1 MTQVTVEAGFVDRGV
16 SIDLSVPSGSVTAIV
31 GPNGAGKTTLLHL
44 VAGLLRPT
52 SGSVRVG
59 DRTLSDARHVVPTHR
74 RRVALLTQRSSL
86 FPHLTVLENV
96 AFAPRSAGAAPK
108 DARERALEELAA
120 VGCAD
125 LASRQALELSG
136 GEAQR
141 VAIARAL
148 AGDPLV
154 VLLDEPMA
162 GLDVAVAAEVR
173 HVLAERLRGRTAL
186 FVTHEVL
193 DLWTVADR
201 VAVVDAGQVVECG
214 AVEDLL
220 TRPTST
226 FLAQLSGLT
235 LMSGVER
242 DGELEI
248 APGLLLQ
255 GLSDPG
261 QPLTRGGRGLAGIP
275 PEAVSLHLEQPGG
288 SPRNVLSAVIVS
300 LEPRGPIVRVRLEVA
315 SQHLAAD
322 ITTQSVA
329 ALGLAPGQAVWAVV
343 KAVQVRLYG
352 RLR

>member
-1 MTQVTVEAGFVDRGV
+1 MTQVSVRASLVDRGV
-16 SIDLSVPSGSVTAIV
+16 SLDISVPSGSVTAVV

-52 SGSVRVG
+52 SGSVQVG
-59 DRTLSDARHVVPTHR
+59 DRTLSDARRVVPTHR

-96 AFAPRSAGAAPK
+96 AFAPRATGVSRVAAR
-108 DARERALEELAA
+108 DRALQELAA
-120 VGCAD
+120 VGCAHLD
-125 LASRQALELSG
+125 SRLAHELSG

-162 GLDVAVAAEVR
+162 GLDVAVATEVR
-173 HVLAERLRGRTAL
+173 HVLAERLRGRTAI

-193 DLWTVADR
+193 DLWTIADR
-201 VAVVDAGQVVECG
+201 VAVVDAGHVVELG
-214 AVEDLL
+214 AVDDLL
-220 TRPTST
+220 VRPTSA

-235 LMSGVER
+235 LLSGVER
-242 DGELEI
+242 DGDLEI
-248 APGLLLQ
+248 APGVLLQ

-261 QPLTRGGRGLAGIP
+261 QPLTPGGRGLAGIP
-275 PEAVSLHLEQPGG
+275 PEAVALHLDQPGG
-288 SPRNVLSAVIVS
+288 SPRNALSAVIVS
-300 LEPRGPIVRVRLEVA
+300 LEPRGAVVRVRLEVA
-315 SQHLAAD
+315 AQQLAAD
-322 ITTQSVA
+322 VTTQSVA
-329 ALGLAPGQAVWAVV
+329 RRGLNPGQSVWAVV

-352 RLR
+352 R

>member
-1 MTQVTVEAGFVDRGV
+1 MTQVTVEAAFVDRGV
-16 SIDLSVPSGSVTAIV
+16 SLDISVPSGSVTAIV

-59 DRTLSDARHVVPTHR
+59 DRTLSDPRSVVPTHR

-96 AFAPRSAGAAPK
+96 AFAPSAAGASRSA
-108 DARERALEELAA
+108 ARERALEELAA
-120 VGCAD
+120 VGCAN
-125 LASRQALELSG
+125 LASRKAHELSG
-136 GEAQR
+136 GQAQR

-201 VAVVDAGQVVECG
+201 IAVVDAGQIVEFG

-220 TRPTST
+220 IRPTTT

-235 LMSGVER
+235 LLSGVER
-242 DGELEI
+242 DGDLEI
-248 APGLLLQ
+248 APGVLLQ

-261 QPLTRGGRGLAGIP
+261 QPLTNGGRGLAGIP
-275 PEAVSLHLEQPGG
+275 PEAVAVHLELPGG
-288 SPRNVLSAVIVS
+288 SPRNVLPAVIVS
-300 LEPRGPIVRVRLEVA
+300 LEPRGAAVRVRLDVA
-315 SQHLAAD
+315 SQQLAAD
-322 ITTQSVA
+322 VTTQSVA
-329 ALGLAPGQAVWAVV
+329 GLGLHPGQLVWAVV

-352 RLR
+352 R

>member
-1 MTQVTVEAGFVDRGV
+1 MTQVIVDAALVDRGV
-16 SIDLSVPSGSVTAIV
+16 SLDISVPAGSVTAIV
-31 GPNGAGKTTLLHL
+31 GPNGSGKTTLLHL

-59 DRTLSDARHVVPTHR
+59 DRTLSDTGRVVPTHR

-96 AFAPRSAGAAPK
+96 AFAPTASGASRAA
-108 DARERALEELAA
+108 ARVRALQELAG

-125 LASRQALELSG
+125 LASRRAHELSG
-136 GEAQR
+136 GQAQR
-141 VAIARAL
+141 IAIARAL

-162 GLDVAVAAEVR
+162 GLDVAVATEIR

-193 DLWTVADR
+193 DLWTIADR
-201 VAVVDAGQVVECG
+201 VAVVDAGKVVESG

-220 TRPTST
+220 IRPTST

-235 LMSGVER
+235 LLSGVEC
-242 DGELEI
+242 DGDLEI
-248 APGLLLQ
+248 APGVLVQ

-261 QPLTRGGRGLAGIP
+261 QPLTHGGRGLAGIP
-275 PEAVSLHLEQPGG
+275 PEAVALHLQQPGG
-288 SPRNVLSAVIVS
+288 SPRNVLSAVITS
-300 LEPRGPIVRVRLEVA
+300 LEPRGAVVRVRLDVA
-315 SQHLAAD
+315 SQQLAAD

-329 ALGLAPGQAVWAVV
+329 ALGLHPGQAVWAVV

-352 RLR
+352 R

>member
-1 MTQVTVEAGFVDRGV
+1 MSQVTVEAAFAARGV
-16 SIDLSVPSGSVTAIV
+16 VLDLRVPAGSVTGIV
-31 GPNGAGKTTLLHL
+31 GPNGAGKTTLLDL

-59 DRTLSDARHVVPTHR
+59 DLTLSDTRGVVPTHR

-96 AFAPRSAGAAPK
+96 AFAPRAAGASRTA
-108 DARERALEELAA
+108 ARERALTELES
-120 VGCAD
+120 VGCGH
-125 LASRQALELSG
+125 LAPRKAHELSG
-136 GEAQR
+136 GQAQR

-162 GLDVAVAAEVR
+162 GLDVAVATEIR

-193 DLWTVADR
+193 DLWTIADR
-201 VAVVDAGQVVECG
+201 VAVVDAGRVVEYG
-214 AVEDLL
+214 PVEDLL

-235 LMSGVER
+235 LLSGVER
-242 DGELEI
+242 DGDLEI
-248 APGLLLQ
+248 APGILLQ

-261 QPLTRGGRGLAGIP
+261 QPLMHGGRGLAGIP
-275 PEAVSLHLEQPGG
+275 PEAVAVHLEQPGG
-288 SPRNVLSAVIVS
+288 SPRNVLSAIIVS
-300 LEPRGPIVRVRLEVA
+300 LEPRGAVVRARLEVA
-315 SQHLAAD
+315 SQMLAAD

-329 ALGLAPGQAVWAVV
+329 RLGLQPGQAVWAVV

-352 RLR
+352 R

>member
-1 MTQVTVEAGFVDRGV
+1 MTQVTVEAALADRGV
-16 SIDLSVPSGSVTAIV
+16 SLDIFVPSGSVTAIV

-59 DRTLSDARHVVPTHR
+59 NRTLSDARSVVPTHR
-74 RRVALLTQRSSL
+74 RRVALLTQKSSL

-96 AFAPRSAGAAPK
+96 AFAPRSAGASHSA
-108 DARERALEELAA
+108 ACERALAELAA
-120 VGCAD
+120 VGSAN
-125 LASRQALELSG
+125 LASRKAHELSG

-162 GLDVAVAAEVR
+162 GLDVAVATEVR
-173 HVLAERLRGRTAL
+173 QVLAERLRGRTAL

-201 VAVVDAGQVVECG
+201 VAVVDAGEVVEFG

-226 FLAQLSGLT
+226 FLAQLSGLA
-235 LMSGVER
+235 LLSGVER
-242 DGELEI
+242 DGDLEI
-248 APGLLLQ
+248 GPGLLLQ

-261 QPLTRGGRGLAGIP
+261 QPLRQGGRGLAGIP
-275 PEAVSLHLEQPGG
+275 PEAVALHLEQPDG
-288 SPRNVLSAVIVS
+288 SPRNVLSALIVS
-300 LEPRGPIVRVRLEVA
+300 LEPRGPVVRVRLEVA
-315 SQHLAAD
+315 SQQLVAD
-322 ITTQSVA
+322 ITPQSVA
-329 ALGLAPGQAVWAVV
+329 RLGLHPGQAVWAVV

-352 RLR
+352 R

>member
-1 MTQVTVEAGFVDRGV
+1 MTQVTVDAALVDRGV
-16 SIDLSVPSGSVTAIV
+16 SLDISVPAGSVTAIV
-31 GPNGAGKTTLLHL
+31 GPNGSGKTTLLHL

-59 DRTLSDARHVVPTHR
+59 DRTLSDTGRVVPTHR

-96 AFAPRSAGAAPK
+96 AFAPTASGESRAA
-108 DARERALEELAA
+108 ARVRALQELAG

-125 LASRQALELSG
+125 LASRRAHELSG
-136 GEAQR
+136 GQAQR
-141 VAIARAL
+141 IAIARAL

-162 GLDVAVAAEVR
+162 GLDVAVATEIR

-193 DLWTVADR
+193 DLWTIADR
-201 VAVVDAGQVVECG
+201 VAVVDAGKVVESG

-220 TRPTST
+220 IRPTST

-235 LMSGVER
+235 LLSGVEC
-242 DGELEI
+242 DGDLEI
-248 APGLLLQ
+248 APGVLVQ
-255 GLSDPG
+255 GLNDPG
-261 QPLTRGGRGLAGIP
+261 QPLTHGGRGLAGIP
-275 PEAVSLHLEQPGG
+275 PEAVALHLQQPGG
-288 SPRNVLSAVIVS
+288 SPRNVLSAVITS
-300 LEPRGPIVRVRLEVA
+300 LEPRGAVVRVRLDVA
-315 SQHLAAD
+315 SQQLAAD
-322 ITTQSVA
+322 ITTQSVVG
-329 ALGLAPGQAVWAVV
+329 LGLHPGQAVWAVV

-352 RLR
+352 R

>member
-1 MTQVTVEAGFVDRGV
+1 MTQVIVDAALVDRGV
-16 SIDLSVPSGSVTAIV
+16 SLDISVPAGSVTAIV
-31 GPNGAGKTTLLHL
+31 GPNGSGKTTLLHL

-59 DRTLSDARHVVPTHR
+59 DRTLSDTGRVVPTHR
-74 RRVALLTQRSSL
+74 RRVALLTQRSLL

-96 AFAPRSAGAAPK
+96 AFAPTASGASRAA
-108 DARERALEELAA
+108 ARVRALQELAG

-125 LASRQALELSG
+125 LASRRAHELSG
-136 GEAQR
+136 GQAQR
-141 VAIARAL
+141 IAIARAL

-162 GLDVAVAAEVR
+162 GLDVAVATEIR

-193 DLWTVADR
+193 DLWTIADR
-201 VAVVDAGQVVECG
+201 VAVVDAGKVVESG

-220 TRPTST
+220 IRPTST

-235 LMSGVER
+235 LLSGVEC
-242 DGELEI
+242 DGDLEI
-248 APGLLLQ
+248 APGVLVQ

-261 QPLTRGGRGLAGIP
+261 QPLTHGGRGLAGIP
-275 PEAVSLHLEQPGG
+275 PEAVALHLQQPGG
-288 SPRNVLSAVIVS
+288 SPRNVLSAVITS
-300 LEPRGPIVRVRLEVA
+300 LEPRGAVVRVRLEVS
-315 SQHLAAD
+315 SQQLAAD

-329 ALGLAPGQAVWAVV
+329 GLGLHPGQAVWAVV

-352 RLR
+352 R

>member
-1 MTQVTVEAGFVDRGV
+1 MTQVTVEAAFVDRGV

-44 VAGLLRPT
+44 VAGLLHPT
-52 SGSVRVG
+52 SGSVQVG
-59 DRTLSDARHVVPTHR
+59 DRTLSDASRVVPTHR

-96 AFAPRSAGAAPK
+96 AFAPRSAGASRSA
-108 DARERALEELAA
+108 ARERALEELAA
-120 VGCAD
+120 AGCAD
-125 LASRQALELSG
+125 LASRQAHELSG

-162 GLDVAVAAEVR
+162 GLDVSVAAEVR

-201 VAVVDAGQVVECG
+201 VAVMDAGQVVESG

-235 LMSGVER
+235 LLSGVER

-261 QPLTRGGRGLAGIP
+261 QPLIPGGRGLAGIP
-275 PEAVSLHLEQPGG
+275 PEAVAVHLELPGG

-300 LEPRGPIVRVRLEVA
+300 LEPRGAVVRVRLEVA
-315 SQHLAAD
+315 SQLLAAD

-329 ALGLAPGQAVWAVV
+329 RLGLHPGQAVWAVV

-352 RLR
+352 R

>member
-1 MTQVTVEAGFVDRGV
+1 MTQVSVRASLVDRGV
-16 SIDLSVPSGSVTAIV
+16 RLDISVPSGSVTAVV

-52 SGSVRVG
+52 SGSVQVG
-59 DRTLSDARHVVPTHR
+59 DRTLSDARRVVPTHR

-96 AFAPRSAGAAPK
+96 AFAPRATGVSRVAAR
-108 DARERALEELAA
+108 DRALQELAA
-120 VGCAD
+120 VGCAHLD
-125 LASRQALELSG
+125 SRLAHELSG

-162 GLDVAVAAEVR
+162 GLDVAVATEVR
-173 HVLAERLRGRTAL
+173 HVLAERLRGRTAI

-193 DLWTVADR
+193 DLWTIADR
-201 VAVVDAGQVVECG
+201 VAVVDAGHVVELG
-214 AVEDLL
+214 AVDDLL
-220 TRPTST
+220 VRPTSA

-235 LMSGVER
+235 LLSGVER
-242 DGELEI
+242 DGDLEI
-248 APGLLLQ
+248 APGVLLQ

-261 QPLTRGGRGLAGIP
+261 QPLTPGGRGLAGIP
-275 PEAVSLHLEQPGG
+275 PEAVALHLDQPGG
-288 SPRNVLSAVIVS
+288 SPRNALSAVIVS
-300 LEPRGPIVRVRLEVA
+300 LEPRGAVVRVRLEVA
-315 SQHLAAD
+315 AQQLAAD
-322 ITTQSVA
+322 VTTQSVA
-329 ALGLAPGQAVWAVV
+329 RLGLNPGQSVWAVV

-352 RLR
+352 R

>member
-1 MTQVTVEAGFVDRGV
+1 V
-16 SIDLSVPSGSVTAIV
+16 SLDISVPAGSVTAIV
-31 GPNGAGKTTLLHL
+31 GPNGSGKTTLLHL

-59 DRTLSDARHVVPTHR
+59 DRTLSDTGRVVPTHR

-96 AFAPRSAGAAPK
+96 AFAPTASGASRAA
-108 DARERALEELAA
+108 ARVRALQELAG

-125 LASRQALELSG
+125 LASRRAHELSG
-136 GEAQR
+136 GQAQR
-141 VAIARAL
+141 IAIARAL

-162 GLDVAVAAEVR
+162 GLDVAVATEIR

-193 DLWTVADR
+193 DLWTIADR
-201 VAVVDAGQVVECG
+201 VAVVDAGKVVESG

-220 TRPTST
+220 IRPTST

-235 LMSGVER
+235 LLSGVEC
-242 DGELEI
+242 DGDLEI
-248 APGLLLQ
+248 APGVLVQ

-261 QPLTRGGRGLAGIP
+261 QPLTHGGRGLAGIP
-275 PEAVSLHLEQPGG
+275 PEAVALHLQQPGG
-288 SPRNVLSAVIVS
+288 SPRNVLSAVITS
-300 LEPRGPIVRVRLEVA
+300 LEPRGAVVRVRLDVA
-315 SQHLAAD
+315 SQQLAAD
-322 ITTQSVA
+322 ITTQSVGG
-329 ALGLAPGQAVWAVV
+329 LGLHPGQAVWAVV

-352 RLR
+352 R